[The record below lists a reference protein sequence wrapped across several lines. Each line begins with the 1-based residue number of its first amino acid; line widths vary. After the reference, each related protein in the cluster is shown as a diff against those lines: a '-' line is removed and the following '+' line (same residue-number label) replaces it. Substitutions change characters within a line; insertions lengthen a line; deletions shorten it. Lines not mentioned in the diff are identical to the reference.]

1 MFIAKLGFRNVFR
14 HKKRTLIT
22 SIIISMAILIY
33 LVTDSI
39 MIGIAE
45 LSYQNIIN
53 LETGHLQV
61 MTEQYWEEKD
71 KNPLDQLLVKDDQLA
86 EEIKALANLQG
97 MSPLLRFNANLNNGV
112 EELPVLGL
120 GIEPDTYHQVFTTGD
135 YFVKGSFFQAG
146 EEKAVLGQSLAEL
159 MELKVGD
166 YLTLLVRSQERTFN
180 TIDVEIS
187 GLISTPNPNV
197 NNNIV
202 FVPLDLARQSLNLGD
217 EVSQL
222 VIRLRGAQGEMPT
235 AASQLTAKIAK
246 FNPDLRVY
254 SWQASAQSILAMM
267 EASQIENIIILGI
280 IILIAAVGIIN
291 TTILSAIERTEEIGM
306 MKALGLKEG
315 EIILAFII
323 EALGIGVIGSLI
335 GCFLGGVSVAF
346 FNHFG
351 IALSAFG
358 MGEID
363 IGIPIIDK
371 IYGGWNP
378 GAFLFIA
385 LFGVVVA
392 VLASILPA
400 RWAAGKDPV
409 KAIYHR

>member
-22 SIIISMAILIY
+22 AIIISLAILIY

-61 MTEQYWEEKD
+61 LTEQYWEEKD
-71 KNPLDQLLVKDDQLA
+71 KSPLDQLLVKDDQLA
-86 EEIKALANLQG
+86 EEIKVLANLQG

-135 YFVKGSFFQAG
+135 YFVKGSFFKAG

-166 YLTLLVRSQERTFN
+166 YLTLLVRSRERTFN

-222 VIRLRGAQGEMPT
+222 VIRLRGDQGEMPT
-235 AASQLTAKIAK
+235 AARLLTEKIAK
-246 FNPDLRVY
+246 INPELRVY
-254 SWQASAQSILAMM
+254 PWQASAQSILAMM

-315 EIILAFII
+315 EIILAFMI

-346 FNHFG
+346 FNRFG

-378 GAFLFIA
+378 GAFLFIG

>member
-1 MFIAKLGFRNVFR
+1 
-14 HKKRTLIT
+14 
-22 SIIISMAILIY
+22 
-33 LVTDSI
+33 
-39 MIGIAE
+39 MI
-45 LSYQNIIN
+45 
-53 LETGHLQV
+53 
-61 MTEQYWEEKD
+61 
-71 KNPLDQLLVKDDQLA
+71 
-86 EEIKALANLQG
+86 
-97 MSPLLRFNANLNNGV
+97 
-112 EELPVLGL
+112 
-120 GIEPDTYHQVFTTGD
+120 
-135 YFVKGSFFQAG
+135 
-146 EEKAVLGQSLAEL
+146 
-159 MELKVGD
+159 
-166 YLTLLVRSQERTFN
+166 
-180 TIDVEIS
+180 
-187 GLISTPNPNV
+187 
-197 NNNIV
+197 
-202 FVPLDLARQSLNLGD
+202 
-217 EVSQL
+217 
-222 VIRLRGAQGEMPT
+222 
-235 AASQLTAKIAK
+235 
-246 FNPDLRVY
+246 
-254 SWQASAQSILAMM
+254 

-315 EIILAFII
+315 EIILAFMI

-346 FNHFG
+346 FNRFG

-392 VLASILPA
+392 VFASILPS

>member
-22 SIIISMAILIY
+22 AIIISLAILIY

-71 KNPLDQLLVKDDQLA
+71 KNPLDQLLVKDGQLA

-135 YFVKGSFFQAG
+135 YFVKGSFFKAG

-166 YLTLLVRSQERTFN
+166 YLTLLVRSRERTFN

-202 FVPLDLARQSLNLGD
+202 FVPLDLARRSLNLGD

-222 VIRLRGAQGEMPT
+222 VIRLRGEHGEMPT
-235 AASQLTAKIAK
+235 AARELTEKIAK
-246 FNPDLRVY
+246 INHDLRVY
-254 SWQASAQSILAMM
+254 PW
-267 EASQIENIIILGI
+267 
-280 IILIAAVGIIN
+280 
-291 TTILSAIERTEEIGM
+291 
-306 MKALGLKEG
+306 
-315 EIILAFII
+315 
-323 EALGIGVIGSLI
+323 
-335 GCFLGGVSVAF
+335 
-346 FNHFG
+346 
-351 IALSAFG
+351 
-358 MGEID
+358 
-363 IGIPIIDK
+363 
-371 IYGGWNP
+371 
-378 GAFLFIA
+378 
-385 LFGVVVA
+385 
-392 VLASILPA
+392 
-400 RWAAGKDPV
+400 
-409 KAIYHR
+409 